1 MSRSLGSFYRI
12 YFSPYS
18 VISADRSGT
27 SARTGSPCSGDCEHA
42 RLRETEPIMMTVTPT
57 QTARHLQQRART
69 SAAAGEERAR
79 HLRARLPALVRCLRQ
94 DYGVDQV
101 ILFGSVANQSCSP
114 SSDLDLAVSGLSRRD
129 YFKALADLMALLEGP
144 LDLVRLEEAP
154 PSLRERIAAE
164 GKPL

>member
-1 MSRSLGSFYRI
+1 M
-12 YFSPYS
+12 
-18 VISADRSGT
+18 T
-27 SARTGSPCSGDCEHA
+27 
-42 RLRETEPIMMTVTPT
+42 TVTPT
-57 QTARHLQQRART
+57 ETARLLQQRARA

-79 HLRARLPALVRCLRQ
+79 RLRARLPAVVRCLRQ

-101 ILFGSVANQSCSP
+101 ILFGSVANRTCGP

-129 YFKALADLMALLEGP
+129 YFKALADLMSLLEGP

-164 GKPL
+164 GQPL